1 MKFVN
6 LLKKLNFKLGAKMCP
21 KKCER
26 LSPFMKSCRKLL
38 IESVPL
44 VPKFSDDMQNYTV
57 FGTQVEPWSLK
68 IQRNRVI
75 NIDLICVFCKLCSWR
90 AGMVYWWN
98 TVTHPIGLSSNP
110 SSKGV
115 EKVWKSVWWICRL
128 RSGSSTGSSLEVY
141 VSN

>member
-75 NIDLICVFCKLCSWR
+75 NIDLICVFCKLCS
-90 AGMVYWWN
+90 
-98 TVTHPIGLSSNP
+98 
-110 SSKGV
+110 
-115 EKVWKSVWWICRL
+115 
-128 RSGSSTGSSLEVY
+128 
-141 VSN
+141 

>member
-1 MKFVN
+1 
-6 LLKKLNFKLGAKMCP
+6 MCP

-75 NIDLICVFCKLCSWR
+75 NIDLICVFCNLCS
-90 AGMVYWWN
+90 
-98 TVTHPIGLSSNP
+98 
-110 SSKGV
+110 
-115 EKVWKSVWWICRL
+115 
-128 RSGSSTGSSLEVY
+128 
-141 VSN
+141 